1 VKSPGYIRIVE
12 LRSAWSYSV
21 AMKTGIVIAALSISL
36 LAVPGVAQDEGSAG
50 PRSSQ
55 ISQHEKVSTK
65 QTIENEIAGL
75 HPGKDTIEKAYRRFH
90 KDRVIKEFS
99 SPGSALWMDP
109 CNNQTL
115 TVGFDAKG
123 IIREVRIAPAPMSNA
138 DCNPKA
144 YERST
149 RARIGGTRRGLL
161 FRDSCDRIEQIYGAP
176 QSQGQAVN
184 GDQEFVYRFDR
195 VIEKS
200 SLTLELTCNSARNY
214 VETIKLAASDAP
226 RP

>member
-1 VKSPGYIRIVE
+1 
-12 LRSAWSYSV
+12 
-21 AMKTGIVIAALSISL
+21 MKNGIVKATLSICL
-36 LAVPGVAQDEGSAG
+36 LAVPAVAQDEGSAG

-55 ISQHEKVSTK
+55 ISQHEKGNTK

-75 HPGKDTIEKAYRRFH
+75 RPGKDTVEKAYRRFH
-90 KDRVIKEFS
+90 KDRVIKDLS
-99 SPGSALWMDP
+99 PPGSALWMDN
-109 CNNQTL
+109 CNHQTL

-123 IIREVRIAPAPMSNA
+123 IIREVRIAPAPVSNA

-149 RARIGGTRRGLL
+149 RARIGATRRGLL

-176 QSQGQAVN
+176 QSQRRAVN
-184 GDQEFVYRFDR
+184 GDQEFVYRFDGG
-195 VIEKS
+195 IEVS

-214 VETIKLAASDAP
+214 VETIKLAASGAVKP
-226 RP
+226 